1 MKHVCLCLIS
11 LLFVNASC
19 VCSGQ
24 VAAVNKPTKVEIS
37 GETELNQNIGGKT
50 VRVIISTYTIDVGPP
65 RLNMPKNPK
74 TNCTYSRTP
83 CSQVSNLRI
92 WVEGKE
98 FRVPRSVFSDCT
110 DLTQISLDMS
120 AANFVL
126 TILGGNGVDSY
137 TIKVFFN
144 THRIKK
150 RELYSTEGNS
160 LCETTIYMPIT
171 DFN

>member
-1 MKHVCLCLIS
+1 MIS
-11 LLFVNASC
+11 LLFVNTIC

-24 VAAVNKPTKVEIS
+24 VAAVNKPTKIEIN

-50 VRVIISTYTIDVGPP
+50 VRVIISMYTIDVGPP

-92 WVEGKE
+92 LVEGKGLI
-98 FRVPRSVFSDCT
+98 VPRSVFADST

-120 AANFVL
+120 AGMYVL
-126 TILGGNGVDSY
+126 NILGGNGVDSY
-137 TIKVFFN
+137 TVKVFFN
-144 THRIKK
+144 AHRIKK
-150 RELYSTEGNS
+150 RELYSTEDTS
-160 LCETTIYMPIT
+160 LLETTTYMPVT
-171 DFN
+171 EFN